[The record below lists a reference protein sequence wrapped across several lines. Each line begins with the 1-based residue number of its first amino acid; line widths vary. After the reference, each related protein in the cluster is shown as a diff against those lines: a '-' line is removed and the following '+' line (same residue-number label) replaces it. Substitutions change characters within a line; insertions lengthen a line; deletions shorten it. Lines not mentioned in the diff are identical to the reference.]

1 MEQQN
6 REILGLV
13 VVIFVISAIVVTIYL
28 YLNRDE
34 TTGVDRGEPVPAE
47 SMDQTPAEDE
57 KIIRNPLP
65 AIPDEEEV
73 ATETEETET
82 TEQGTGSV
90 VEDLPEPAGEPAEPP
105 QDPEQR
111 RKSLNEALAELLA
124 DQFEKLFIPQGLV
137 RHFVVT
143 IDNMTREKLPQKFKF
158 TQSPPGKF
166 RVQGKDTGDMYMD
179 PANYDRYNA
188 FVALADRVDSE
199 KLVGIYVRYYP
210 LFQGTYEDIGYP
222 NRYFNDRLVEVIDHL
237 LETPRVEG
245 KIALERPKVFYTF
258 ADPRLEA
265 LSAGQKILI
274 RIGPQNAEKV
284 RARLRE
290 LRRLL
295 TSGN

>member
-1 MEQQN
+1 MEQEN
-6 REILGLV
+6 KEILGLA
-13 VVIFVISAIVVTIYL
+13 VVILVISVIVVAIYL

-34 TTGVDRGEPVPAE
+34 STGKITGEPVPAE
-47 SMDQTPAEDE
+47 SMEQAPPEDE

-65 AIPDEEEV
+65 EIPGEEKV
-73 ATETEETET
+73 TTETEETEPA
-82 TEQGTGSV
+82 EQETVSV
-90 VEDLPEPAGEPAEPP
+90 VEGLPEPAEEPAEPP
-105 QDPEQR
+105 PDPEE
-111 RKSLNEALAELLA
+111 RKISLNEALAGLLA
-124 DQFEKLFIPQGLV
+124 EQFEKLFIPQGLV

-143 IDNMTREKLPQKFKF
+143 IDNMPREKLPQKFKF

-166 RVQGKDTGDMYMD
+166 RVQGENTEDMYID

-199 KLVGIYVRYYP
+199 NLVKLYVRYYS

-245 KIALERPKVFYTF
+245 KIELERPKVFYTF

-265 LSAGQKILI
+265 LTAGQKILI
-274 RIGPQNAEKV
+274 RIGPQNAGKV
-284 RARLRE
+284 RAKLRE

-295 TSGN
+295 TAGA